1 MTMQTTIPRKSLRTE
16 LEELL
21 GAPYRVTLSGG
32 EVAVTPLKF
41 GDLPE
46 LLRCLDAWHSEP
58 PTADGDLH
66 LLELTTGLQ
75 AGFLKTLT
83 DADLEALLEASKAVN
98 PTLYREGTGA
108 ALARR
113 PSAPGGI
120 ETAVALLIES
130 GHTLKAVE
138 GYTLAQIDR
147 LSLAHARLAAE
158 RRIDELMITRAAQA
172 DSKGFKHAVASLQR
186 SLAKMGGKG

>member
-1 MTMQTTIPRKSLRTE
+1 MQATIPSKSLRTE

-32 EVAVTPLKF
+32 EVCVTPMRF

-46 LLRCLDAWHSEP
+46 LLRCLDAWQREP
-58 PTADGDLH
+58 ATADGDLH
-66 LLELTTGLQ
+66 LLELTTGLE
-75 AGFLKTLT
+75 ADFLKTLN
-83 DADLEALLEASKAVN
+83 DADLEALLAASKAVN
-98 PTLYREGTGA
+98 PTLYREEAGA
-108 ALARR
+108 VLTRR

-120 ETAVALLIES
+120 ETAVALLIEA
-130 GHTLKAVE
+130 GHTLAAVE

-158 RRIDELMITRAAQA
+158 RRIDELMIARAAQA

-186 SLAKMGGKG
+186 SLGKLGGKG